1 MGNSSGMP
9 PSFDYAPFSV
19 NGTNLDPNFRENT
32 GLVSALM
39 FASGVL
45 GNMLALIVLIYSS
58 SGHKK
63 TIFYRL
69 VAGLTVTDLV
79 GTSLTS
85 PVVIAVYASGNE
97 WIGGKTMCY
106 YFGYVMIFAGYAT
119 MLIIC
124 SMSVERVLC
133 IRYPCFYRARSSPKH
148 ATVILTFCW
157 ALASF
162 IASFP
167 FLGFGKMV
175 LQYPNTWCFFDYYN
189 TNPVNKAFNYFYA
202 IFAILIISITT
213 CFNLTAL
220 CTLLNRCRNNDSLK
234 GCRQSCRKCRKSH
247 KYTECQML
255 SQLAGIT
262 LAFSTCYIP
271 LMIKILINQN
281 ETYLRNYGSDFTVI
295 RLASVNQILDPWV
308 YILLR
313 RELLWKVISCFK
325 KHDNNDT
332 VPSVFQKAARS
343 HNYEQSFCSFCFDC
357 LCDPHVNMN
366 NMDVKRSL
374 SDLRL
379 SVITSVTPPDV
390 RRTILKIVSE
400 DAINASNCLINSS

>member
-148 ATVILTFCW
+148 AT
-157 ALASF
+157 
-162 IASFP
+162 
-167 FLGFGKMV
+167 
-175 LQYPNTWCFFDYYN
+175 
-189 TNPVNKAFNYFYA
+189 
-202 IFAILIISITT
+202 
-213 CFNLTAL
+213 
-220 CTLLNRCRNNDSLK
+220 
-234 GCRQSCRKCRKSH
+234 
-247 KYTECQML
+247 
-255 SQLAGIT
+255 
-262 LAFSTCYIP
+262 
-271 LMIKILINQN
+271 IKILINQN

-332 VPSVFQKAARS
+332 VPSVFQNAARS

-366 NMDVKRSL
+366 NMDAKRSL

-400 DAINASNCLINSS
+400 DAINASNCSINRSYKKVMYYNTHSFPYCGRNAHNNSKSLAKCMQQGSVNVLTNDRFY

>member
-9 PSFDYAPFSV
+9 PSFDYAPYSV

-39 FASGVL
+39 FASGFL

-97 WIGGKTMCY
+97 WIGGKAMCY

-157 ALASF
+157 AVASF

-220 CTLLNRCRNNDSLK
+220 CTLLNRCRNNDALK
-234 GCRQSCRKCRKSH
+234 GCRQSFRKCSKSH

-262 LAFSTCYIP
+262 VVFSTCYVP
-271 LMIKILINQN
+271 LMV
-281 ETYLRNYGSDFTVI
+281 S
-295 RLASVNQILDPWV
+295 
-308 YILLR
+308 
-313 RELLWKVISCFK
+313 FK
-325 KHDNNDT
+325 SLSGHHHYWEGG
-332 VPSVFQKAARS
+332 RS
-343 HNYEQSFCSFCFDC
+343 HG
-357 LCDPHVNMN
+357 L
-366 NMDVKRSL
+366 
-374 SDLRL
+374 
-379 SVITSVTPPDV
+379 
-390 RRTILKIVSE
+390 
-400 DAINASNCLINSS
+400 

>member
-1 MGNSSGMP
+1 MGNSSGI
-9 PSFDYAPFSV
+9 PSTSEYAPFIV
-19 NGTNLDPNFRENT
+19 NGSNLDPSVRENT
-32 GLVSALM
+32 GLVSGIM

-45 GNMLALIVLIYSS
+45 GNMLALIVLVHSAS
-58 SGHKK
+58 EHKK

-85 PVVIAVYASGNE
+85 PVVIAVYVNNNQ
-97 WIGGKTMCY
+97 WIGGKAMCN

-133 IRYPCFYRARSSPKH
+133 IRYPCIYRARSSPKH

-157 ALASF
+157 AIASF

-167 FLGFGKMV
+167 FIGFGKTV
-175 LQYPNTWCFFDYYN
+175 LQYPYTWCFFDYYN

-202 IFAILIISITT
+202 IFAILIISVTT

-220 CTLLNRCRNNDSLK
+220 CTLLNRCRRNDVLK
-234 GCRQSCRKCRKSH
+234 GCRQSFKKCSKSH

-262 LAFSTCYIP
+262 VVFSTCYIP

-281 ETYLRNYGSDFTVI
+281 ETYLRNVGSDFTVI
-295 RLASVNQILDPWV
+295 RIASVNQILDPWV

-313 RELLWKVISCFK
+313 RELLWKIVSFCK
-325 KHDNNDT
+325 KRDNDT
-332 VPSVFQKAARS
+332 IPSVIQKASRS
-343 HNYEQSFCSFCFDC
+343 HIYDQSFCSFCFHC
-357 LCDPHVNMN
+357 LCDPPASLN
-366 NMDVKRSL
+366 NMDSKRSL

-379 SVITSVTPPDV
+379 SAITSVTPPDV
-390 RRTILKIVSE
+390 RRTIIKIISE
-400 DAINASNCLINSS
+400 DANASNCSINRS